1 MARQFFS
8 SGITPIL
15 PANGILASHSFGESD
30 HKGLGRLSTLLGH
43 SKCRSIHWES
53 RLKIPKRIM
62 ANSHF
67 NASPLSLTGFVWK
80 NLWRRRLRTLLTL
93 CGIGMAIGA
102 FVGLVGFSSAFENEW
117 LRIYSSS
124 GTDIAVI
131 QQTFLNTS
139 LDESA
144 GATLK
149 SLPLVARA
157 TPVIFNLMDLTTD
170 VNALAYG
177 WKADT
182 YEFDSLQILSG
193 RRFRD
198 GHPEVMLGDLLADD
212 LKKKVGDTLEIQ
224 SSSFAVCAI
233 YHGGSGLQAAAV
245 IMPLDQLQELS
256 SLQGKVSTFDVRL
269 RPAPAGEPQEHYLKR
284 AQAQIEAALPGLR
297 AVPAA
302 ERAHSNQFVQLAHAS
317 AWGTSS
323 IALLIG
329 ILGIANTM
337 AMSVYERTREIGVL
351 RALGWN
357 RRQVLIL
364 IQLEAAILG
373 LGGGIFGIALGWCAL
388 HLLAALPQTASI
400 VSTSLPVLLL
410 AESLGIAVLA
420 GLIAGALPA
429 WRASK
434 LSPVE
439 ALRYD

>member
-1 MARQFFS
+1 
-8 SGITPIL
+8 
-15 PANGILASHSFGESD
+15 
-30 HKGLGRLSTLLGH
+30 
-43 SKCRSIHWES
+43 
-53 RLKIPKRIM
+53 M
-62 ANSHF
+62 ANSRF
-67 NASPLSLTGFVWK
+67 NASPLSLARFVWK

-124 GTDIAVI
+124 STDMAVI

-139 LDESA
+139 MDEAA

-149 SLPLVARA
+149 LVPLVAQA
-157 TPVIFNLMDLTTD
+157 TPVIFNLMDLSTD

-177 WKADT
+177 WKADS
-182 YEFDSLQILSG
+182 YEFDSMQILSG
-193 RRFRD
+193 RPFRD
-198 GHPEVMLGDLLADD
+198 GHPELMLGDLLAED

-224 SSSFAVCAI
+224 GSPFTVCAI
-233 YHGGSGLQAAAV
+233 YHGGSGLQADAV

-269 RPAPAGEPQEHYLKR
+269 RPAPAGESQEHYLKR

-302 ERAHSNQFVQLAHAS
+302 ERAHGNQFVQLAHAS

-337 AMSVYERTREIGVL
+337 AMSVFERTREIGIL

-364 IQLEAAILG
+364 IQLEAAVLG
-373 LGGGIFGIALGWCAL
+373 LGGGVFGIAFGWCAL
-388 HLLAALPQTASI
+388 HLLASLPQTASI
-400 VSTSLPVLLL
+400 VSASPPVLLI
-410 AESLGIAVLA
+410 AEALGIAVLA

-429 WRASK
+429 WHAAQ

-439 ALRYD
+439 ALRHD